1 MALEAANKKYDNNE
15 VGGYQSISKK
25 KEVEPERLAE
35 VAAYLGEVLSEQ
47 YNSDEKLL
55 TEDLK
60 DGTVLCRL
68 LNTIYPNTCKKFKAS
83 KAAFVCRNNIEIYL
97 QGCKSLGMAQT
108 DIFETRDLFDNQR
121 PWAVLDNIYAVSA
134 ISRKLGFKGPFIG
147 YKMADENKRNF
158 TKEQL
163 EQANQKLI
171 KESLDAHKPKDV

>member
-1 MALEAANKKYDNNE
+1 MALEAANKKYNSD
-15 VGGYQSISKK
+15 VGGFQSISKK
-25 KEVEPERLAE
+25 KQVEPERLQE
-35 VAAYLGEVLSEQ
+35 VGEYLGQVLGEAF
-47 YNSDEKLL
+47 NGDEKLL

-60 DGTVLCRL
+60 DGTALCKL
-68 LNTIYPNTCKKFKAS
+68 LNAIYPNTCKKFKAS

-147 YKMADENKRNF
+147 YKMADPNKREF